1 MANILIIDDESKM
14 TYLVES
20 ALTEAGFSVMAT
32 NSPSEALK
40 LIEQHSYDIII
51 TDLTMPD
58 ITGMDILDKAKQKG
72 DDSEVVLM
80 TAYGTVETAV
90 EAMKKGAADYIMKPF
105 PMDELVIICRK
116 LEQRLKLRGLSS
128 LLADDLKTA
137 LYDKF
142 IGKSS
147 AAKDMLSLITKVA
160 PTEATVLLTGKSG
173 TGKELAAHLVHE
185 NSSRREQPFI
195 PVNCAALTETL
206 LESELFGHEKGA
218 FTGADRRKLGR
229 FELADG
235 GTIFLDE
242 IGETSPALQAK
253 LLRVLEERQLVRV
266 GGIDNVE
273 VDVRVIAATNKNL
286 KDEIGKGK
294 FREDLFFRLN
304 VFPIKIPTLAERAD
318 DIPELAEYF
327 LTQRQYQNKKL
338 SPEVVGLLKSY
349 DWPGNIRELKNIMER
364 AMILAGG
371 EIIDI
376 EHIGIDD
383 ETETAPLARPET
395 GAGASKGGLE
405 ETEKEM
411 ILKALEKSGGNK
423 TDAAKLLKITRRR
436 LYSRM
441 KYHNIK

>member
-1 MANILIIDDESKM
+1 MANILVVDDETKM

-20 ALTEAGFSVMAT
+20 ALSEAGFSVTAV
-32 NSPSEALK
+32 NSSAEAVK

-51 TDLTMPD
+51 TDLTMPK
-58 ITGMDILDKAKQKG
+58 ITGLDILEKARQKG
-72 DDSEVVLM
+72 DSEVVLM

-90 EAMKKGAADYIMKPF
+90 EAMKKGATDYIMKPF
-105 PMDELVIICRK
+105 PMDELVILCRK
-116 LEQRLKLRGLSS
+116 LEQKLKLHGLSS
-128 LLADDLKTA
+128 LLARDLKNV

-142 IGKSS
+142 IGHS
-147 AAKDMLSLITKVA
+147 APAREMLDMITKVA

-173 TGKELAAHLVHE
+173 TGKELAAHLLHE
-185 NSSRREQPFI
+185 NSPRRDKPFI

-218 FTGADRRKLGR
+218 FTGAHKRKLGR
-229 FELADG
+229 FELADD

-253 LLRVLEERQLVRV
+253 LLRVLEERQFVRV

-304 VFPIKIPTLAERAD
+304 VFPVRIPTLAERAD
-318 DIPELAEYF
+318 DIPGLAEYF
-327 LTQRQYQNKKL
+327 LAHRQYKNAKL
-338 SPEVVGLLKSY
+338 TEDVIELLKSY

-364 AMILAGG
+364 AMILAAGK
-371 EIIDI
+371 EIEI
-376 EHIGIDD
+376 EHVGIED
-383 ETETAPLARPET
+383 ETETAPLAVTGET
-395 GAGASKGGLE
+395 DAGTGLE
-405 ETEKEM
+405 AAEREM
-411 ILKALEKSGGNK
+411 ILKGLEKCAGNK
-423 TDAAKLLKITRRR
+423 TNAAKLLKITRRR

>member
-1 MANILIIDDESKM
+1 MANILVIDDESKM

-20 ALTEAGFSVMAT
+20 ALSEAGFSVTAV
-32 NSPSEALK
+32 NSPAEALQ
-40 LIEQHSYDIII
+40 LIERHSYDIII
-51 TDLTMPD
+51 TDLTMPQFS
-58 ITGMDILDKAKQKG
+58 GLDILARAKQKG
-72 DDSEVVLM
+72 DSEVVMM

-105 PMDELVIICRK
+105 PMDELVILCRK
-116 LEQRLKLRGLSS
+116 LEQRLKLSGLSS
-128 LLADDLKTA
+128 FLAGELKNV

-142 IGKSS
+142 IGKS
-147 AAKDMLSLITKVA
+147 AASKDMLDMITKVA

-173 TGKELAAHLVHE
+173 TGKELAAHLIHE
-185 NSSRREQPFI
+185 NSLRRDEPFI

-253 LLRVLEERQLVRV
+253 LLRVLEERQFVRV
-266 GGIDNVE
+266 GGVDNVE

-286 KDEIGKGK
+286 KDEIDQGR

-327 LTQRQYQNKKL
+327 LSQGRYRNRGL
-338 SPEVVGLLKSY
+338 SKEVIGLLKSY
-349 DWPGNIRELKNIMER
+349 DWPGNIRELKNIIER
-364 AMILAGG
+364 AMILAAGG
-371 EIIDI
+371 EIEI
-376 EHIGIDD
+376 EHIGIED
-383 ETETAPLARPET
+383 ETETAPLARVDNTQT
-395 GAGASKGGLE
+395 GGGLE
-405 ETEKEM
+405 ESEKEM

-423 TDAAKLLKITRRR
+423 TNAAKLLKITRRR

-441 KYHNIK
+441 KYHNIN

>member
-1 MANILIIDDESKM
+1 MANILVIDDETKM
-14 TYLVES
+14 TYLVEG
-20 ALTEAGFSVMAT
+20 ALSEAGFTVTAV
-32 NSPSEALK
+32 NSPAEALK
-40 LIEQHSYDIII
+40 LIDQHSYDIII

-58 ITGMDILDKAKQKG
+58 VSGMDILEKARQKG
-72 DDSEVVLM
+72 DAEVVLM

-128 LLADDLKTA
+128 LLAGDLKNA

-147 AAKDMLSLITKVA
+147 AAKEMLEMITKVA

-173 TGKELAAHLVHE
+173 TGKELAAHLIHE
-185 NSSRREQPFI
+185 NSSRKDQPFI

-253 LLRVLEERQLVRV
+253 LLRVLEERQFVRV

-286 KDEIGKGK
+286 KDEIGKNN

-304 VFPIKIPTLAERAD
+304 VFPVKIPTLAERAD

-327 LTQRQYQNKKL
+327 LTRSQYKNKQL
-338 SPEVVGLLKSY
+338 SADVVDLLRSY
-349 DWPGNIRELKNIMER
+349 DWPGNIRELKNIIER
-364 AMILAGG
+364 AKILAGG
-371 EIIDI
+371 EPIEI
-376 EHIGIDD
+376 EHIGIED
-383 ETETAPLARPET
+383 ETESVPLGRTDNISVE
-395 GAGASKGGLE
+395 SGLE
-405 ETEKEM
+405 ATEKEM
-411 ILKALEKSGGNK
+411 IIKALEKSGGNK
-423 TDAAKLLKITRRR
+423 TDAAKSLKITRRR